1 MRFRKLLAFL
11 LLGCVFFSHQTV
23 LAGLGSRK
31 VAYRE
36 GTIPGLYNGPNG
48 PVEGTLRDTETD
60 LVFTPDDKKK
70 ADKVFR
76 IPYKSITEI
85 EYGQKAG
92 RRLGAAV
99 ATAVLINPAGLFLLF
114 RKKRKH
120 FMTVSWTDGEGKEQ
134 VAVLE
139 LGKDI
144 IRETLAVTKTK
155 SGKEII
161 YQDEEAKKSSK
172 G

>member
-1 MRFRKLLAFL
+1 MRNPKVMAVL
-11 LLGCVFFSHQTV
+11 LLGILLFTQQTV
-23 LAGLGSRK
+23 LAGLGSK
-31 VAYRE
+31 KTAYQG
-36 GTIPGLYNGPNG
+36 GTISELNNGAKE
-48 PVEGTLRDTETD
+48 PVEGVLKDTESE

-70 ADKVFR
+70 AGNVIR
-76 IPYKSITEI
+76 IPYKSIIEI

-92 RRLGAAV
+92 RRVGAAV
-99 ATAVLINPAGLFLLF
+99 ATAVLISPVGLFMLF
-114 RKKRKH
+114 SKKRKH
-120 FMTVSWTDGEGKEQ
+120 FMTVSWTDSAGKEQ

>member
-1 MRFRKLLAFL
+1 MRNSKGMTIL
-11 LLGCVFFSHQTV
+11 LLCLLLVFQETAQ
-23 LAGLGSRK
+23 AGLGSKK
-31 VAYRE
+31 VLYRE

-85 EYGQKAG
+85 EYGQRAG
-92 RRLGAAV
+92 RRVGAAV
-99 ATAVLINPAGLFLLF
+99 ATAVLINPVGVFLLL

-120 FMTVSWTDGEGKEQ
+120 YMTVSWTDSEGKEQ

-155 SGKEII
+155 SGKDIT

>member
-1 MRFRKLLAFL
+1 MRTVKALTALTVSVVFL
-11 LLGCVFFSHQTV
+11 FQGIA
-23 LAGLGSRK
+23 LAGLGSK
-31 VAYRE
+31 KTAYQG
-36 GTIPGLYNGPNG
+36 GTISALNNGAKE
-48 PVEGTLRDTETD
+48 PVEGVLKDTEAE

-70 ADKVFR
+70 AGILIR
-76 IPYKSITEI
+76 IPYKSITDI

-92 RRLGAAV
+92 RRVGAAV
-99 ATAVLINPAGLFLLF
+99 ATAVLISPVGLFMLF
-114 RKKRKH
+114 SKKRKH
-120 FMTVSWTDGEGKEQ
+120 FMTVSWTDAEGKDQ

-144 IRETLAVTKTK
+144 IRETLAIVKTR
-155 SGKEII
+155 SGKEIT